1 MRLHEDIARG
11 RIDRETVG
19 HEQVTHEGQE
29 DHKEGHRLN
38 GQAAT
43 TSGAHLLVADV
54 VDEIKQRC
62 IDKGMKTLNQT
73 ATELVLSG
81 ITSVSEMLKVTYS
94 ID

>member
-1 MRLHEDIARG
+1 MRLHEDMARR

-29 DHKEGHRLN
+29 DHKEGHRLD

-54 VDEIKQRC
+54 VDEIEQRQHAGEEE
-62 IDKGMKTLNQT
+62 DGRTKEKPKKDLLN
-73 ATELVLSG
+73 LY
-81 ITSVSEMLKVTYS
+81 LKLKLLNL
-94 ID
+94 